1 MLFSS
6 TEFLFAF
13 LPLTLILYY
22 LFSFS
27 RHLKNIILLTA
38 SLYFYAWGEP
48 RFVYVMLASIVC
60 NYIAG
65 LGIGT
70 ARTNGHPRTAKLMLT
85 LGILCNLGLLFVF
98 KYLTFVL
105 DNVNAILP
113 LPFAVPEIALP
124 IGISFFPFQSK
135 SYIIDV

>member
-27 RHLKNIILLTA
+27 RHLKNIILLAA

-70 ARTNGHPRTAKLMLT
+70 ARKNGHP
-85 LGILCNLGLLFVF
+85 
-98 KYLTFVL
+98 Y
-105 DNVNAILP
+105 
-113 LPFAVPEIALP
+113 
-124 IGISFFPFQSK
+124 
-135 SYIIDV
+135 

>member
-27 RHLKNIILLTA
+27 RHLKNIILLAA

-105 DNVNAILP
+105 GNINARLQTIPTTSAAFSAALFD
-113 LPFAVPEIALP
+113 LVFAQPMP
-124 IGISFFPFQSK
+124 SPTR
-135 SYIIDV
+135 